1 MGIPTNIKTLLS
13 GRVVE
18 WARIEFKETWDAE
31 ASLKTICA
39 FANDIDNWGGGYLV
53 IGVKDKQ
60 GKPDGLAGV
69 PVEKIDGYLKD
80 LLNKCKRIQPDYMP
94 ITEVA
99 EYQGKHFIIVWAP
112 GGNVRPYSS
121 PKNMAKDC
129 KERICW
135 IRKMASTIQPS
146 DEELRDLYSL
156 ANNVPFDDRVNHFA
170 ELNDLN
176 ITLIQQYLREV
187 GSSLYEESGNM
198 DFTEL
203 CRSMNLISTLPEYT
217 KPKNV
222 GLMFFSLEPEKFFP
236 YAQID
241 VVQFP
246 DGLGGDQIIEKTFKG
261 PLHQQLR
268 EALQYIRNSILTERV
283 QKLPDVAEAN
293 RFFNYPYVAIEEA
306 LSNAVYHKGYDI
318 REPIE
323 VRVLPDRIEILS
335 HPGADRSI
343 SIEGLKNYRA
353 TSRRYRN
360 RRIGEFLKEL
370 HLTEGRNTGFQKII
384 RALKANGSP
393 MPIFETDEERT
404 FFLTTFPIH
413 PDFTGSNDLSH
424 DPVNDLVNDPE
435 NVINLTPSEHK
446 VLAEIKNNAGAS
458 YSQIASSLNISEST
472 VKRAI
477 QSLKKKEVIC
487 REGSDKTGKWIILK

>member
-13 GRVVE
+13 GDVVE

-39 FANDIDNWGGGYLV
+39 FANDMDNWGGGYLV
-53 IGVKDKQ
+53 IGVRDAHGQ
-60 GKPDGLAGV
+60 PDSLPGV
-69 PVEKIDGYLKD
+69 NPDKIDGYLKD
-80 LLNKCKRIQPDYMP
+80 MLNKCKRIQPEYMP
-94 ITEVA
+94 IVEVA
-99 EYQGKHFIIVWAP
+99 EYKSKKFIVVWAP
-112 GGNVRPYSS
+112 GGSNRPYSS
-121 PKNMAKDC
+121 PRNMAKAC
-129 KERICW
+129 KEKVCW

-146 DEELRDLYSL
+146 EEELRDLYSL
-156 ANNVPFDDRVNHFA
+156 ANNVPFDDRVNHQG

-187 GSSLYEESGNM
+187 GSDLYTESGRM
-198 DFTEL
+198 DFADL
-203 CRSMNLISTLPEYT
+203 CRNMNLVSSLPEYV

-246 DGLGGDQIIEKTFKG
+246 DDLGGDQIIEKTFTG

-268 EALQYIRNSILTERV
+268 ETLQYIRNSIITERIH
-283 QKLPDVAEAN
+283 KLPDKAEAN
-293 RFFNYPYVAIEEA
+293 RYFNYPYAAIEEA
-306 LSNAVYHKGYDI
+306 ISNAVYHKGYDI

-343 SIEGLKNYRA
+343 SMEGLKNYRA
-353 TSRRYRN
+353 VSRRYRN

-384 RALKANGSP
+384 RALKTNGSP
-393 MPIFETDEERT
+393 MPVFETDNDRT
-404 FFLTTFPIH
+404 YFLTTIPIH
-413 PDFTGSNDLSH
+413 PDFLIPYEDRNEYRNEYRNDAVTVELTEHERLVLGAIHQNATTTIRDMITCLVISKSSVSRALKGLQEKQVIERIGSTKKG
-424 DPVNDLVNDPE
+424 
-435 NVINLTPSEHK
+435 IWK
-446 VLAEIKNNAGAS
+446 
-458 YSQIASSLNISEST
+458 T
-472 VKRAI
+472 VK
-477 QSLKKKEVIC
+477 
-487 REGSDKTGKWIILK
+487 

>member
-1 MGIPTNIKTLLS
+1 MGIPTNIRTLLS

-18 WARIEFKETWDAE
+18 WARMEFKETWDAE

-39 FANDIDNWGGGYLV
+39 FANDMDNWGGGYLV
-53 IGVKDKQ
+53 IGVRDQQ
-60 GKPDGLAGV
+60 GRPDSLPGV
-69 PVEKIDGYLKD
+69 PPERIDGILKD
-80 LLNKCKRIQPDYMP
+80 LLNKCKRIQPEYMP

-99 EYQGKHFIIVWAP
+99 EYQGKHFLIVWAP
-112 GGNVRPYSS
+112 GGSNRPYSS
-121 PKNMAKDC
+121 PKNMARDC
-129 KERICW
+129 KERIHW

-146 DEELRDLYSL
+146 DEELRDLYTL
-156 ANNVPFDDRVNHFA
+156 ANQVPFDDRVNHQA
-170 ELNDLN
+170 ELEDLN

-187 GSSLYEESGNM
+187 DSGLYPVSGQM
-198 DFTEL
+198 DFAEL
-203 CRSMNLISTLPEYT
+203 VSTLPEYC

-246 DGLGGDQIIEKTFKG
+246 DDLGGDRIIEKTFHG

-268 EALQYIRNSILTERV
+268 EALQYIRNGILVERV
-283 QKLPDVAEAN
+283 QKLPDVAEAQ
-293 RFFNYPYVAIEEA
+293 RCFNYPYAAVEEA

-323 VRVLPDRIEILS
+323 VRVLPDRMEILS

-343 SIEGLKNYRA
+343 SMEGLKNYRA
-353 TSRRYRN
+353 VSRRYRN

-393 MPIFETDEERT
+393 MPTFETDDARSY
-404 FFLTTFPIH
+404 FLTTIGIH
-413 PDFTGSNDLSH
+413 PAFTVSNDS
-424 DPVNDLVNDPE
+424 VNDSVNDTVSDQMSE
-435 NVINLTPSEHK
+435 NEQRI
-446 VLAEIKNNAGAS
+446 LAIIRENGDLSISAMAEMLGIS
-458 YSQIASSLNISEST
+458 YST
-472 VKRAI
+472 VSRA
-477 QSLKKKEVIC
+477 LKGLKGKNWI
-487 REGSDKTGKWIILK
+487 RRDGSDKRGRWMVAR

>member
-1 MGIPTNIKTLLS
+1 
-13 GRVVE
+13 
-18 WARIEFKETWDAE
+18 
-31 ASLKTICA
+31 
-39 FANDIDNWGGGYLV
+39 
-53 IGVKDKQ
+53 
-60 GKPDGLAGV
+60 
-69 PVEKIDGYLKD
+69 
-80 LLNKCKRIQPDYMP
+80 
-94 ITEVA
+94 
-99 EYQGKHFIIVWAP
+99 
-112 GGNVRPYSS
+112 
-121 PKNMAKDC
+121 
-129 KERICW
+129 
-135 IRKMASTIQPS
+135 
-146 DEELRDLYSL
+146 
-156 ANNVPFDDRVNHFA
+156 
-170 ELNDLN
+170 
-176 ITLIQQYLREV
+176 
-187 GSSLYEESGNM
+187 M
-198 DFTEL
+198 DFAEL

-246 DGLGGDQIIEKTFKG
+246 DDLGGDQIIEKTFKG

-268 EALQYIRNSILTERV
+268 EALLYIRNTILTERV

-306 LSNAVYHKGYDI
+306 LSNAVYHKGYYI

-393 MPIFETDEERT
+393 MPIFETDEDRT
-404 FFLTTFPIH
+404 YFLTTFPIH
-413 PDFTGSNDLSH
+413 PSFTGSSDLEN

-435 NVINLTPSEHK
+435 NVVELTASEKK
-446 VLAEIKNNAGAS
+446 VLSAIEEDAGAN
-458 YSQIASSLNISEST
+458 YGKIAASMGISEST

-477 QSLKKKEVIC
+477 QSMKKKGVI
-487 REGSDKTGKWIILK
+487 RRDGSDKAGNWIILK

>member
-1 MGIPTNIKTLLS
+1 MGIPTSIKTLLS

-18 WARIEFKETWDAE
+18 WARIEFKETWDPE
-31 ASLKTICA
+31 ASLRTICA

-53 IGVKDKQ
+53 IGVKDDQ
-60 GKPDGLAGV
+60 GQPDSLPGV
-69 PVEKIDGYLKD
+69 PKEKIDGYLKD
-80 LLNKCKRIQPDYMP
+80 MLNKCKRIQPEYMP

-112 GGNVRPYSS
+112 GGSIRPYSS

-146 DEELRDLYSL
+146 EEEKRDLYSL

-187 GSSLYEESGNM
+187 GSSLYAESGQM
-198 DFTEL
+198 DFAEL
-203 CRSMNLISTLPEYT
+203 CQNMNLISTLPEYT

-246 DGLGGDQIIEKTFKG
+246 DDLGGDQIIEKTFKG

-268 EALQYIRNSILTERV
+268 EALQYIRNVVLTERV

-343 SIEGLKNYRA
+343 SIEGLKNYRVS
-353 TSRRYRN
+353 SRRYRN

-404 FFLTTFPIH
+404 YFLTTILIH
-413 PDFTGSNDLSH
+413 PAFVELDDNRNDN
-424 DPVNDLVNDPE
+424 VNDNRNDIKDQKLTDNEQLV
-435 NVINLTPSEHK
+435 
-446 VLAEIKNNAGAS
+446 
-458 YSQIASSLNISEST
+458 LN
-472 VKRAI
+472 AI
-477 QSLKKKEVIC
+477 QMDAAITMEKMASMLGISKATVARTTKRLREKKVID
-487 REGSDKTGKWIILK
+487 RVGSTKKGKWIILK